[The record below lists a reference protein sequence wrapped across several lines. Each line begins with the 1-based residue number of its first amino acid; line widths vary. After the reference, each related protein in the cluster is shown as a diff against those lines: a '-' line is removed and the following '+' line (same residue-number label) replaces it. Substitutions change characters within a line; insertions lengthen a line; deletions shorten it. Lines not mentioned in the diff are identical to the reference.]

1 MVALSYWI
9 YGTRNNN
16 ISSLQQC
23 SALHN
28 ILSLYPFVPLKE
40 KNMVVSTTEKMATSN
55 IIDSYTLKWLSRM
68 YEGSIPIKEICEQLG
83 IEEKTVRALLK
94 LLRYGFDE

>member
-1 MVALSYWI
+1 
-9 YGTRNNN
+9 
-16 ISSLQQC
+16 
-23 SALHN
+23 
-28 ILSLYPFVPLKE
+28 
-40 KNMVVSTTEKMATSN
+40 MVVSTTEKMATSN

-68 YEGSIPIKEICEQLG
+68 YEGSIIPIKEICEQLG